1 MKASSNRTGDDFKV
15 VSSCDVKQ
23 IDIFGSKGIAAAVGR
38 CRMLLGVFTHEPQ
51 RYEVDEQIEFI
62 D

>member
-23 IDIFGSKGIAAAVGR
+23 IDIFVSKGIAAAVGR
-38 CRMLLGVFTHEPQ
+38 CRMLLGVLRTSLNVM
-51 RYEVDEQIEFI
+51 RWTKK
-62 D
+62 